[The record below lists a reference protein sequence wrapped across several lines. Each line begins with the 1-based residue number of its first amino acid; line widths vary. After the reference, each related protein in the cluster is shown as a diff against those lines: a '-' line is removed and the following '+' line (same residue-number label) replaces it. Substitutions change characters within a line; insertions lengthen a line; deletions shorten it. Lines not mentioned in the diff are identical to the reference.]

1 MNFDL
6 YKSVLMNSPFG
17 YAYHEIIL
25 DESGKP
31 CDYKFIEVNKAFE
44 KFTGLNSSDILN
56 KRITHALP
64 EIHNDLF
71 DWISFYGD
79 IALNGGEKEIER
91 FSERFQRWYRI
102 NVYSPKEKFFIT
114 FFTDI
119 TKEMEQLSLLDKF
132 FTVNLDL
139 LCIADTSGNFIYAA
153 ARDITN
159 QIKLQEEL
167 KDLNNFNN
175 LIINNSPFGI
185 IVYEENGKAVMAN
198 QSSVSIIG
206 APNIENVLNQNFKL
220 IPSWHRSG
228 LVDSAEAALKN
239 WTTIY
244 KNINVISSFNKSIWL
259 DTAFVPITIH
269 NKPHVMLIFIDVTEQ
284 VLQHQALEE
293 SEEKFRQLAENIDE
307 VFWIRTDKEM
317 LYISPGYESIWNRSC
332 ESLYENPNSFLDSIY
347 PDDKELVL
355 EELKNNADN
364 FNLEYRIIR
373 DDENIRWIWSRSF
386 VVKDKDNTLIR
397 RVGIAEDITR
407 RKLLEEK
414 IQETCIR
421 DPLTNIYNRRY
432 IFERLQDMMS
442 KHIRDGS
449 IFSVAIVDIDHF
461 KKINDTYGHL
471 GGDYILKEF
480 VTILENSIRV
490 YDLLGRYGGEEFILI
505 FTDINKEQAS
515 VIIQRILNDIRKKV
529 FIYNKKQIN
538 FTFSCGISDASEVQ
552 DTNPIIEDI
561 IETADLRMY
570 SAKKTGRNKIVY

>member
-64 EIHNDLF
+64 EIHNVKSTLQ
-71 DWISFYGD
+71 SLSKLEKQQQV
-79 IALNGGEKEIER
+79 LNFVNRYRCKDGSYRFIEWR
-91 FSERFQRWYRI
+91 SK
-102 NVYSPKEKFFIT
+102 P
-114 FFTDI
+114 
-119 TKEMEQLSLLDKF
+119 
-132 FTVNLDL
+132 
-139 LCIADTSGNFIYAA
+139 SGNFIYAA

-239 WTTIY
+239 WTTTY
-244 KNINVISSFNKSIWL
+244 KNINMISSFNKSIWL

-269 NKPHVMLIFIDVTEQ
+269 NKPHVMLIFINVTEQ

-332 ESLYENPNSFLDSIY
+332 ESLYENPNSFLDSIH

-386 VVKDKDNTLIR
+386 VVKDKVNTLIR

-570 SAKKTGRNKIVY
+570 SAKKTGRNKIVYK